1 MSEFQSMKEDILAIE
16 RDITSMLNNFP
27 MLSSSE
33 IPGKMKKIE
42 DRFNDLNNSL
52 TEMEEQIMMFDSSEK
67 NEAKKFISQTKNE
80 IQKLESQYKD
90 VKTKGSQR
98 DALFGNAPLRSDGTS
113 AGQLNSLIDQNQLI
127 DEGNN
132 LTTELARGAAA
143 GKEAG
148 MGILAELG
156 KQRSTIDHID
166 DELDALDTDVEA
178 GDRMITKMICRN
190 KKRSIF
196 MIVVIIIL
204 LIAIGVFCYFIF
216 K

>member
-16 RDITSMLNNFP
+16 RDITSMLNNFT

-33 IPGKMKKIE
+33 IPAKMKRIE

-67 NEAKKFISQTKNE
+67 NEAKKFILQTKNE

-90 VKTKGSQR
+90 VKAKGSQR
-98 DALFGNAPLRSDGTS
+98 DALFGNSQLRSDGTS
-113 AGQLNSLIDQNQLI
+113 TGQLNSLIDQNQLI
-127 DEGNN
+127 EEGNS
-132 LTTELARGAAA
+132 LTNELARGAAA

-166 DELDALDTDVEA
+166 DELDTLDTDVET
-178 GDRMITKMICRN
+178 GDRMITKMLCRN
-190 KKRSIF
+190 KRRTIF
-196 MIVVIIIL
+196 MVAVIIIL
-204 LIAIGVFCYFIF
+204 IIAIALFLYFIF